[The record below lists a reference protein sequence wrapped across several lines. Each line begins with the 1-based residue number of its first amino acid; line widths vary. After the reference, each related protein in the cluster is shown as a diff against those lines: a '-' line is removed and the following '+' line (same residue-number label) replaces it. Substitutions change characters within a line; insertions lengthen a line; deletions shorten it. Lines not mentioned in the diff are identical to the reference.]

1 MRKFMFIFAVLFV
14 FSAVYSQDDL
24 KQRSMMKK
32 TIFYV
37 TPDGKTAS
45 ADYWQLSLGN
55 FAVKVQRRYPGEG
68 IVPIEGNVNAAF
80 MSGGY
85 IEGNGFGDR
94 GKISANADFAV
105 KRGGKFETIRA
116 DSIDFIFYGGTKV
129 KLKNSSQIEDLFVH
143 IEDPYNTY
151 PPKKFVLGIYN
162 HNKQFDE
169 LAFSHEINP
178 LIGVSFTAEG
188 AKNAY
193 QAALAEMN
201 K

>member
-14 FSAVYSQDDL
+14 FSAVYSQEDL

-55 FAVKVQRRYPGEG
+55 FDVRVQRKYPGEG
-68 IVPIEGNVNAAF
+68 MVPIDGSVNAAF

-94 GKISANADFAV
+94 GKIIATADFAV
-105 KRGGKFETIRA
+105 KRGGQYEIVRA

-129 KLKNSSQIEDLFVH
+129 KLKNSDKIEDLFVH

-151 PPKKFVLGIYN
+151 PAKKFVLGIYV
-162 HNKQFDE
+162 HNKQFDD
-169 LAFSHEINP
+169 LNFQREINP

-188 AKNAY
+188 AKKAY
-193 QAALAEMN
+193 QAALAE
-201 K
+201 